1 MSDTTSIDDL
11 PTASGQNANTQN
23 QNIVI
28 QKTEPG
34 AMSYSPNVPDLAPLN
49 QQQPHQQQQYTQ
61 QQYTQPQQSQQQQ
74 PQHQQPQHQQP
85 QQQQQQGPPLN
96 PNQQPNQKLMN
107 ELVSGVQRAS
117 MTGMTALPSRDI
129 PRDTSGLMQDAQ
141 VQPTHVPQPQR
152 HVDYIQD
159 HETSSTLERVMHQN
173 TRGSNRADTLETFYE
188 EIQSPLM
195 LAILYFAF
203 QLPAVKR
210 YMFRYLPSA
219 LFNAD
224 GNANLTG
231 LIAMSA
237 MFGMSFYTLQKSM
250 THLLEAY

>member
-1 MSDTTSIDDL
+1 MSDTTCIDDL

-23 QNIVI
+23 QNVVI

-34 AMSYSPNVPDLAPLN
+34 AMSYSPNVPDLAPL
-49 QQQPHQQQQYTQ
+49 QQQQ
-61 QQYTQPQQSQQQQ
+61 QQQQ
-74 PQHQQPQHQQP
+74 QQHQP
-85 QQQQQQGPPLN
+85 QQQGPPLN

-129 PRDTSGLMQDAQ
+129 PRDTSGMMQDAQ
-141 VQPTHVPQPQR
+141 VQPTYVPQPQR

-231 LIAMSA
+231 LIATSA
-237 MFGMSFYTLQKSM
+237 MFGLSFYTLQKSM
-250 THLLEAY
+250 TQLLESY

>member
-11 PTASGQNANTQN
+11 PTASGQNANTHN
-23 QNIVI
+23 HNIVI
-28 QKTEPG
+28 QKTELG
-34 AMSYSPNVPDLAPLN
+34 AMSYSPNVPDLAPL
-49 QQQPHQQQQYTQ
+49 
-61 QQYTQPQQSQQQQ
+61 
-74 PQHQQPQHQQP
+74 
-85 QQQQQQGPPLN
+85 QQQQQQQQQQPPLN

-129 PRDTSGLMQDAQ
+129 PRDTSAMMQDAQ
-141 VQPTHVPQPQR
+141 VQPTYVPQPQR
-152 HVDYIQD
+152 QVDYIQD

-231 LIAMSA
+231 LIATSA
-237 MFGMSFYTLQKSM
+237 MFGLAFYTMQKGM
-250 THLLEAY
+250 TQLTEF

>member
-1 MSDTTSIDDL
+1 VQYIKMSDTTSIDDL

-34 AMSYSPNVPDLAPLN
+34 AMSYSPNVPDLAPL
-49 QQQPHQQQQYTQ
+49 Q
-61 QQYTQPQQSQQQQ
+61 QQQQ
-74 PQHQQPQHQQP
+74 PQHPN
-85 QQQQQQGPPLN
+85 QGPPLN
-96 PNQQPNQKLMN
+96 PSQQPNQKLMN
-107 ELVSGVQRAS
+107 ELISGVQRAS

-129 PRDTSGLMQDAQ
+129 PRDTSGMMHDAQ
-141 VQPTHVPQPQR
+141 VQPTYVPQPQR

-173 TRGSNRADTLETFYE
+173 TRGANRADTLETFYE

-210 YMFRYLPSA
+210 YMFRYLPSV
-219 LFNAD
+219 LFSAD

-231 LIAMSA
+231 LIATSA
-237 MFGMSFYTLQKSM
+237 MFGLAFYTMQKGM
-250 THLLEAY
+250 TRLTEL

>member
-11 PTASGQNANTQN
+11 PTASGQNASTQN

-34 AMSYSPNVPDLAPLN
+34 ALSYSPSVSDLGASQATAPV
-49 QQQPHQQQQYTQ
+49 
-61 QQYTQPQQSQQQQ
+61 
-74 PQHQQPQHQQP
+74 
-85 QQQQQQGPPLN
+85 N

-129 PRDTSGLMQDAQ
+129 PRDTSVMMQDAH
-141 VQPTHVPQPQR
+141 VQPTYVPQPQR

-173 TRGSNRADTLETFYE
+173 TRGSNRADALETFYE

-210 YMFRYLPSA
+210 YMFRYLPSS

-224 GNANLTG
+224 GNSNLTG
-231 LIAMSA
+231 LIVTSA
-237 MFGMSFYTLQKSM
+237 LFGFAFYTMQKGM
-250 THLLEAY
+250 NQLLESY

>member
-11 PTASGQNANTQN
+11 PTASGQNASTQN

-28 QKTEPG
+28 QKTEPS
-34 AMSYSPNVPDLAPLN
+34 ALSYSPSVPDLGASQAAAAPV
-49 QQQPHQQQQYTQ
+49 
-61 QQYTQPQQSQQQQ
+61 
-74 PQHQQPQHQQP
+74 
-85 QQQQQQGPPLN
+85 N
-96 PNQQPNQKLMN
+96 PNQQPSQKLMN

-129 PRDTSGLMQDAQ
+129 PRDTRVMMQDAQ
-141 VQPTHVPQPQR
+141 VQPTYVPQPQR

-173 TRGSNRADTLETFYE
+173 TRGSNRADALETFYE

-210 YMFRYLPSA
+210 YMFRYLPSS
-219 LFNAD
+219 LFSAD
-224 GNANLTG
+224 GNSNLTG
-231 LIAMSA
+231 LIVTSA
-237 MFGMSFYTLQKSM
+237 MFGLSFYMMQKGM
-250 THLLEAY
+250 NQLLNSY

>member
-11 PTASGQNANTQN
+11 PTASGQNSSTQN

-34 AMSYSPNVPDLAPLN
+34 AMSYSPNMPDLEPLN
-49 QQQPHQQQQYTQ
+49 QS
-61 QQYTQPQQSQQQQ
+61 QSHNQNQN
-74 PQHQQPQHQQP
+74 
-85 QQQQQQGPPLN
+85 QGQPLN

-129 PRDTSGLMQDAQ
+129 PRDTSGMMQDAQ
-141 VQPTHVPQPQR
+141 VQPTYVPQPQR

-173 TRGSNRADTLETFYE
+173 TRGSNRVDVLETFYE
-188 EIQSPLM
+188 EVQSPLM

-219 LFNAD
+219 LFSAD
-224 GNANLTG
+224 GNANLAG
-231 LIAMSA
+231 LIATSA
-237 MFGMSFYTLQKSM
+237 MFGLSFYTLQKSM
-250 THLLEAY
+250 TQLLESY

>member
-23 QNIVI
+23 HNVVI
-28 QKTEPG
+28 QKAEPG
-34 AMSYSPNVPDLAPLN
+34 AMSYSPNVPELALPS
-49 QQQPHQQQQYTQ
+49 QQQPLLQQQYN
-61 QQYTQPQQSQQQQ
+61 
-74 PQHQQPQHQQP
+74 
-85 QQQQQQGPPLN
+85 QGPPLN

-129 PRDTSGLMQDAQ
+129 PRDTGVMMHDPQ
-141 VQPTHVPQPQR
+141 VQPTYVPQPQR

-219 LFNAD
+219 LFSAD

-231 LIAMSA
+231 LIATSA
-237 MFGMSFYTLQKSM
+237 MFGLAFYTLQKGM
-250 THLLEAY
+250 NQLLESY

>member
-23 QNIVI
+23 HNIVI

-34 AMSYSPNVPDLAPLN
+34 AMSYSPNVPDLAPL
-49 QQQPHQQQQYTQ
+49 
-61 QQYTQPQQSQQQQ
+61 
-74 PQHQQPQHQQP
+74 
-85 QQQQQQGPPLN
+85 QQQQQQQQQQTPLN

-129 PRDTSGLMQDAQ
+129 PRDTTGMMQDAQ
-141 VQPTHVPQPQR
+141 VQPTYVPQPQR

-173 TRGSNRADTLETFYE
+173 TRGSNTDTLETFYE
-188 EIQSPLM
+188 EVQSPLM

-231 LIAMSA
+231 LIATSA
-237 MFGMSFYTLQKSM
+237 MFGLSFYTLQKSM
-250 THLLEAY
+250 TQLLESY

>member
-23 QNIVI
+23 QNVVI
-28 QKTEPG
+28 QKAEPG
-34 AMSYSPNVPDLAPLN
+34 VMSYSPNVPDLAP
-49 QQQPHQQQQYTQ
+49 P
-61 QQYTQPQQSQQQQ
+61 PS
-74 PQHQQPQHQQP
+74 
-85 QQQQQQGPPLN
+85 QQGPPMN

-129 PRDTSGLMQDAQ
+129 PLDTTLMMQDAQ
-141 VQPTHVPQPQR
+141 VQPTYVPQPQR

-159 HETSSTLERVMHQN
+159 HETSSTLERVMQQN
-173 TRGSNRADTLETFYE
+173 TRGSNRVDTLETFYE

-231 LIAMSA
+231 LIVTSA
-237 MFGMSFYTLQKSM
+237 MFGLSFYTLQKSM
-250 THLLEAY
+250 NQLLESY

>member
-1 MSDTTSIDDL
+1 MSDTTCIDDL

-34 AMSYSPNVPDLAPLN
+34 AMSYSPNVPDLASL
-49 QQQPHQQQQYTQ
+49 
-61 QQYTQPQQSQQQQ
+61 QQQQ
-74 PQHQQPQHQQP
+74 PQPQP
-85 QQQQQQGPPLN
+85 QQQGPPLN

-129 PRDTSGLMQDAQ
+129 PRDTTGMMQDAQ
-141 VQPTHVPQPQR
+141 VQPTYVPQPQR

-188 EIQSPLM
+188 EVQSPLM

-237 MFGMSFYTLQKSM
+237 MFGLSFYTLQKSM
-250 THLLEAY
+250 TQLLESY

>member
-11 PTASGQNANTQN
+11 PTASGQNANAQHQN
-23 QNIVI
+23 VVI
-28 QKTEPG
+28 QKMEPSSL
-34 AMSYSPNVPDLAPLN
+34 SYSPNVADSG
-49 QQQPHQQQQYTQ
+49 PH
-61 QQYTQPQQSQQQQ
+61 SQQQQ
-74 PQHQQPQHQQP
+74 PQQQQP
-85 QQQQQQGPPLN
+85 QQQQQYNQPQNQGVPLN

-107 ELVSGVQRAS
+107 ELVNGVQRAS

-129 PRDTSGLMQDAQ
+129 PRETSGMMQDAQ
-141 VQPTHVPQPQR
+141 VQPSYVPQPHR

-159 HETSSTLERVMHQN
+159 HETSSTLERVMNQN

-210 YMFRYLPSA
+210 SMFRYLPSA
-219 LFNAD
+219 LFSAD

-231 LIAMSA
+231 LIATSA
-237 MFGMSFYTLQKSM
+237 MFGLSYYMMQKCM
-250 THLLEAY
+250 NQLLESY

>member
-1 MSDTTSIDDL
+1 MVCVILQKHESVQYIKDTQTKKRGMSDTTSIDDL

-34 AMSYSPNVPDLAPLN
+34 AMSYSPNVPDLAP
-49 QQQPHQQQQYTQ
+49 
-61 QQYTQPQQSQQQQ
+61 S
-74 PQHQQPQHQQP
+74 
-85 QQQQQQGPPLN
+85 QQQQGPPLN

-129 PRDTSGLMQDAQ
+129 PRDTGGMMQDAQ
-141 VQPTHVPQPQR
+141 VQPTYVPQPQR

-173 TRGSNRADTLETFYE
+173 TRGANRADTLETFYE

-210 YMFRYLPSA
+210 CMFRYLPTA
-219 LFNAD
+219 LFSAD

-231 LIAMSA
+231 LIATSA
-237 MFGMSFYTLQKSM
+237 MFGFAFYTLQKGM
-250 THLLEAY
+250 NQLLEAY

>member
-1 MSDTTSIDDL
+1 MSDTTCIDDL
-11 PTASGQNANTQN
+11 PTATGQNANSQN
-23 QNIVI
+23 QNVVI
-28 QKTEPG
+28 QKAEPG
-34 AMSYSPNVPDLAPLN
+34 AMSYSPNVPDLAPL
-49 QQQPHQQQQYTQ
+49 QQQPHQQQ
-61 QQYTQPQQSQQQQ
+61 
-74 PQHQQPQHQQP
+74 

-107 ELVSGVQRAS
+107 ELISGVQRAS

-129 PRDTSGLMQDAQ
+129 PRDTGAMMQDAQ
-141 VQPTHVPQPQR
+141 VQPTYVPQPQR

-173 TRGSNRADTLETFYE
+173 TRGANRADTLETFYE

-210 YMFRYLPSA
+210 YMFRYLPTA
-219 LFNAD
+219 LFSAD

-231 LIAMSA
+231 LIATSA
-237 MFGMSFYTLQKSM
+237 MFGLGFYALQKGM
-250 THLLEAY
+250 NRLLEV

>member
-23 QNIVI
+23 QNVVI

-34 AMSYSPNVPDLAPLN
+34 AMSYSPNVPDLAPL
-49 QQQPHQQQQYTQ
+49 QQQ
-61 QQYTQPQQSQQQQ
+61 QQQQ
-74 PQHQQPQHQQP
+74 PQGNLNQQHN
-85 QQQQQQGPPLN
+85 QGPPLN
-96 PNQQPNQKLMN
+96 PSQQPNQKLMN
-107 ELVSGVQRAS
+107 ELISGVQRAS

-129 PRDTSGLMQDAQ
+129 PRDTSGMMQDAQ
-141 VQPTHVPQPQR
+141 VQPTYVPQPQR

-173 TRGSNRADTLETFYE
+173 TRGANRADTLETFYE

-219 LFNAD
+219 LFSAD

-231 LIAMSA
+231 LIATSA
-237 MFGMSFYTLQKSM
+237 MFGLAFYTMQKGM
-250 THLLEAY
+250 TRLTEF

>member
-1 MSDTTSIDDL
+1 MVCVILQKHESVQYIKMSDTTSIDDL

-23 QNIVI
+23 HNVVI
-28 QKTEPG
+28 QKAEPG
-34 AMSYSPNVPDLAPLN
+34 AMSYSPNVPDLAP
-49 QQQPHQQQQYTQ
+49 
-61 QQYTQPQQSQQQQ
+61 S
-74 PQHQQPQHQQP
+74 

-129 PRDTSGLMQDAQ
+129 PRDTGGMMQDAQ
-141 VQPTHVPQPQR
+141 VQPTYVPQPQR
-152 HVDYIQD
+152 HVDYIHD

-219 LFNAD
+219 LFSAD

-231 LIAMSA
+231 LIATSA
-237 MFGMSFYTLQKSM
+237 MFGFAFYTLQKSM
-250 THLLEAY
+250 TQLLEV

>member
-28 QKTEPG
+28 QKAEPG
-34 AMSYSPNVPDLAPLN
+34 AMSYSPNVPDLAPPL
-49 QQQPHQQQQYTQ
+49 
-61 QQYTQPQQSQQQQ
+61 S
-74 PQHQQPQHQQP
+74 
-85 QQQQQQGPPLN
+85 QQGPPLN

-129 PRDTSGLMQDAQ
+129 PRDTTAMMQDAQ
-141 VQPTHVPQPQR
+141 VQPTYVPQPQR

-159 HETSSTLERVMHQN
+159 HETSSTLERVMQQN
-173 TRGSNRADTLETFYE
+173 TRGSNRVDALEVFYE

-231 LIAMSA
+231 LIATSA
-237 MFGMSFYTLQKSM
+237 MFGLSFYMLQKSM
-250 THLLEAY
+250 NQLMDF

>member
-34 AMSYSPNVPDLAPLN
+34 AMSYSPNVPDLAPL
-49 QQQPHQQQQYTQ
+49 
-61 QQYTQPQQSQQQQ
+61 
-74 PQHQQPQHQQP
+74 
-85 QQQQQQGPPLN
+85 QQQQQQQQQHQNQGPPLN
-96 PNQQPNQKLMN
+96 PSQQPNQKLMN
-107 ELVSGVQRAS
+107 ELISGVQRAS

-129 PRDTSGLMQDAQ
+129 PRDTSGMMQDAQ
-141 VQPTHVPQPQR
+141 VQPTYVPQPQR

-173 TRGSNRADTLETFYE
+173 TRGANRADTLETFYE

-219 LFNAD
+219 LFSAD

-231 LIAMSA
+231 LIATSA
-237 MFGMSFYTLQKSM
+237 MFGLAFYTMQKGM
-250 THLLEAY
+250 TRLTEF

>member
-11 PTASGQNANTQN
+11 PTASGQNPNTQN

-28 QKTEPG
+28 QKTEPSTL
-34 AMSYSPNVPDLAPLN
+34 SYSPNVPDLSPS
-49 QQQPHQQQQYTQ
+49 P
-61 QQYTQPQQSQQQQ
+61 
-74 PQHQQPQHQQP
+74 QQP
-85 QQQQQQGPPLN
+85 QQAQQGIQ
-96 PNQQPNQKLMN
+96 NQQPNQKLMN

-129 PRDTSGLMQDAQ
+129 PRDTSGMMQDAQ
-141 VQPTHVPQPQR
+141 VQPTYVPQPQR

-173 TRGSNRADTLETFYE
+173 TRGSNRADALETFYE
-188 EIQSPLM
+188 EVQSPLM

-219 LFNAD
+219 LFGAD
-224 GNANLTG
+224 GNANLAG
-231 LIAMSA
+231 LIATSA
-237 MFGMSFYTLQKSM
+237 MFGIMFYTLQKSM
-250 THLLEAY
+250 THLLESY

>member
-23 QNIVI
+23 HNVVI
-28 QKTEPG
+28 QKAEPG
-34 AMSYSPNVPDLAPLN
+34 TMTYSPNVPDLAPL
-49 QQQPHQQQQYTQ
+49 QQQQ
-61 QQYTQPQQSQQQQ
+61 
-74 PQHQQPQHQQP
+74 
-85 QQQQQQGPPLN
+85 
-96 PNQQPNQKLMN
+96 QQPNQKLMN
-107 ELVSGVQRAS
+107 ELISGVQRAS

-129 PRDTSGLMQDAQ
+129 PRDTSGMMQDAQ
-141 VQPTHVPQPQR
+141 VQPTYVPQPQR
-152 HVDYIQD
+152 HVDYIND

-173 TRGSNRADTLETFYE
+173 TRGANRADTLETFYE

-219 LFNAD
+219 LFSAD

-231 LIAMSA
+231 LIATSA
-237 MFGMSFYTLQKSM
+237 MFGLAFYILQKSM
-250 THLLEAY
+250 ARLTEF

>member
-1 MSDTTSIDDL
+1 MQYIKHTNKQGVMSDTTSIDDL

-23 QNIVI
+23 QNVVI
-28 QKTEPG
+28 QQAEPG
-34 AMSYSPNVPDLAPLN
+34 AMSYSPNVPDLAPS
-49 QQQPHQQQQYTQ
+49 QQQQQQQQQQYN
-61 QQYTQPQQSQQQQ
+61 
-74 PQHQQPQHQQP
+74 
-85 QQQQQQGPPLN
+85 QGPPLN

-129 PRDTSGLMQDAQ
+129 PRDTSVMMQDAQ
-141 VQPTHVPQPQR
+141 VQPTYVPQPQR

-173 TRGSNRADTLETFYE
+173 TRGANRADTLETFYE

-219 LFNAD
+219 LFSAD

-231 LIAMSA
+231 LIATSA
-237 MFGMSFYTLQKSM
+237 MFGLAFYTLQKSM
-250 THLLEAY
+250 NQLLESY

>member
-23 QNIVI
+23 QNVVI
-28 QKTEPG
+28 QKAEPG
-34 AMSYSPNVPDLAPLN
+34 AMSYSPNVPDLAP
-49 QQQPHQQQQYTQ
+49 PS
-61 QQYTQPQQSQQQQ
+61 QQSQQSLQS
-74 PQHQQPQHQQP
+74 
-85 QQQQQQGPPLN
+85 QGPPLN

-129 PRDTSGLMQDAQ
+129 PRDTNAMMHDAQ
-141 VQPTHVPQPQR
+141 VQPTYVPQPQR

-159 HETSSTLERVMHQN
+159 HETSSTLERVMQQN
-173 TRGSNRADTLETFYE
+173 TRGSNRVDTLETFYE

-231 LIAMSA
+231 LIATSA
-237 MFGMSFYTLQKSM
+237 MFGLSFYTLQKSM
-250 THLLEAY
+250 NQLMESY

>member
-28 QKTEPG
+28 QKAEPG
-34 AMSYSPNVPDLAPLN
+34 VMSYSPNVPDLAP
-49 QQQPHQQQQYTQ
+49 PS
-61 QQYTQPQQSQQQQ
+61 QQSQQS
-74 PQHQQPQHQQP
+74 
-85 QQQQQQGPPLN
+85 QQGPPLN

-129 PRDTSGLMQDAQ
+129 PRDTNSMMQDAQ
-141 VQPTHVPQPQR
+141 VQPTYVPQPQR

-159 HETSSTLERVMHQN
+159 HETSSTLERVMQQN
-173 TRGSNRADTLETFYE
+173 TRGSNRVDTLETFYE

-231 LIAMSA
+231 LIATSA
-237 MFGMSFYTLQKSM
+237 MFGLSFYTLQKSM
-250 THLLEAY
+250 SRLLESY

>member
-28 QKTEPG
+28 QETEPG
-34 AMSYSPNVPDLAPLN
+34 AMSYSPNVPDLAPL
-49 QQQPHQQQQYTQ
+49 QQ
-61 QQYTQPQQSQQQQ
+61 QQQQ
-74 PQHQQPQHQQP
+74 PQP
-85 QQQQQQGPPLN
+85 QQQGPPLN

-129 PRDTSGLMQDAQ
+129 PRDTTGMMQDAQ
-141 VQPTHVPQPQR
+141 VQPTYVPQPQR

-237 MFGMSFYTLQKSM
+237 MFGLSFYTLQKSM
-250 THLLEAY
+250 TQLLESY

>member
-34 AMSYSPNVPDLAPLN
+34 AMSYSPNVPDVAPS
-49 QQQPHQQQQYTQ
+49 QH
-61 QQYTQPQQSQQQQ
+61 QPQQIQN
-74 PQHQQPQHQQP
+74 
-85 QQQQQQGPPLN
+85 QGPPLN
-96 PNQQPNQKLMN
+96 PNQQPNQTLMN
-107 ELVSGVQRAS
+107 ELVSGMQRAS

-129 PRDTSGLMQDAQ
+129 PRDTGAMMYDAQ

-173 TRGSNRADTLETFYE
+173 TRGANRADTLETFYE

-231 LIAMSA
+231 LIATSA
-237 MFGMSFYTLQKSM
+237 MFGFAFYTMQKSM
-250 THLLEAY
+250 NQLLESH

>member
-11 PTASGQNANTQN
+11 PMASGQNPNTQN

-28 QKTEPG
+28 QKTEPSTL
-34 AMSYSPNVPDLAPLN
+34 SYSPNVPDLSPS
-49 QQQPHQQQQYTQ
+49 
-61 QQYTQPQQSQQQQ
+61 PQQ
-74 PQHQQPQHQQP
+74 
-85 QQQQQQGPPLN
+85 GN
-96 PNQQPNQKLMN
+96 PTQVNQQPNQKLMN

-129 PRDTSGLMQDAQ
+129 PRDTSGMMQDAQ
-141 VQPTHVPQPQR
+141 VQPTYVPQPQR

-173 TRGSNRADTLETFYE
+173 TRGSNRADALETFYE
-188 EIQSPLM
+188 EVQSPLM

-219 LFNAD
+219 LFSAD
-224 GNANLTG
+224 GNANLAG
-231 LIAMSA
+231 LITTSA
-237 MFGMSFYTLQKSM
+237 MFGIMFYTLQKSM
-250 THLLEAY
+250 TQLLEPY

>member
-23 QNIVI
+23 QNVVI
-28 QKTEPG
+28 QKAEPG
-34 AMSYSPNVPDLAPLN
+34 AMSYSPNVPDLAP
-49 QQQPHQQQQYTQ
+49 PA
-61 QQYTQPQQSQQQQ
+61 
-74 PQHQQPQHQQP
+74 
-85 QQQQQQGPPLN
+85 QQGPPLN
-96 PNQQPNQKLMN
+96 HNQQPNQKLMN

-129 PRDTSGLMQDAQ
+129 PRDTTLMMQDAQ
-141 VQPTHVPQPQR
+141 VQPTYVPQPQR

-159 HETSSTLERVMHQN
+159 HETSSTLERVMQQN
-173 TRGSNRADTLETFYE
+173 TRGSNRVDTLETFYE

-231 LIAMSA
+231 LIATSA
-237 MFGMSFYTLQKSM
+237 MFGLSFYTLQKSM
-250 THLLEAY
+250 NQLMESY

>member
-1 MSDTTSIDDL
+1 MSDTTCIDDL

-34 AMSYSPNVPDLAPLN
+34 AMSYSPNVPDLASLH
-49 QQQPHQQQQYTQ
+49 QP
-61 QQYTQPQQSQQQQ
+61 
-74 PQHQQPQHQQP
+74 QQP
-85 QQQQQQGPPLN
+85 QQPPLN

-129 PRDTSGLMQDAQ
+129 PRDTSAMMQDAQ
-141 VQPTHVPQPQR
+141 VQPTYVPQPQR
-152 HVDYIQD
+152 QVDYIQD

-231 LIAMSA
+231 LIATSA
-237 MFGMSFYTLQKSM
+237 MFGLGFYALQKGM
-250 THLLEAY
+250 TRLTEF

>member
-28 QKTEPG
+28 QKAEPG
-34 AMSYSPNVPDLAPLN
+34 AMSYSPNVPDLAPL
-49 QQQPHQQQQYTQ
+49 QQQQQ
-61 QQYTQPQQSQQQQ
+61 Q
-74 PQHQQPQHQQP
+74 QQP
-85 QQQQQQGPPLN
+85 QQQQQQQPQYNQGPPLN

-129 PRDTSGLMQDAQ
+129 PRDTSGMMQDAQ
-141 VQPTHVPQPQR
+141 VQPTYVPQPQR

-159 HETSSTLERVMHQN
+159 HETSSTLERVMNQN
-173 TRGSNRADTLETFYE
+173 TRGANRADTLETFYE

-219 LFNAD
+219 LFSAD

-231 LIAMSA
+231 LIATSA
-237 MFGMSFYTLQKSM
+237 MFGLAFYTLQKSM
-250 THLLEAY
+250 TQLLASY

>member
-1 MSDTTSIDDL
+1 MDCVILQKQESVQYIKHTYKQVVMSDTTSIDDL
-11 PTASGQNANTQN
+11 PTASGQNANSQN

-28 QKTEPG
+28 QKAEPG
-34 AMSYSPNVPDLAPLN
+34 AMSYSPNVPDLAPL
-49 QQQPHQQQQYTQ
+49 
-61 QQYTQPQQSQQQQ
+61 
-74 PQHQQPQHQQP
+74 QQP
-85 QQQQQQGPPLN
+85 QQNQGPPLN

-129 PRDTSGLMQDAQ
+129 PRDTSGMMQDAQ
-141 VQPTHVPQPQR
+141 VQPTYVPQPQR

-231 LIAMSA
+231 LIATSA
-237 MFGMSFYTLQKSM
+237 MFGLAFYTMQKGI
-250 THLLEAY
+250 TRLTEF

>member
-23 QNIVI
+23 HNIVI

-34 AMSYSPNVPDLAPLN
+34 AMSYSPNVPDLAPL
-49 QQQPHQQQQYTQ
+49 QQQQQHQQQQT
-61 QQYTQPQQSQQQQ
+61 
-74 PQHQQPQHQQP
+74 
-85 QQQQQQGPPLN
+85 PLN

-107 ELVSGVQRAS
+107 ELISGVQRAS

-129 PRDTSGLMQDAQ
+129 PRDTSGMMQDAQ
-141 VQPTHVPQPQR
+141 VQPTYVPQPQR

-173 TRGSNRADTLETFYE
+173 TRGSNRVDTLESFYE

-231 LIAMSA
+231 LIATSA
-237 MFGMSFYTLQKSM
+237 MFGLSFYTLQKSM
-250 THLLEAY
+250 TQLLESY